1 MQKNKTN
8 NIIFLKNV
16 ESNIIEEA
24 IVILRKNI
32 KLENFENT
40 EDNKNINILKEAE
53 SIINQRIDNNQMKFD
68 KYRINKLEIKIKR
81 LKIINIVL
89 IISLL
94 LFFVL

>member
-94 LFFVL
+94 LFFIL

>member
-40 EDNKNINILKEAE
+40 EDNKNIKILKEAE
-53 SIINQRIDNNQMKFD
+53 SIINQRIDTNQMKFD

-94 LFFVL
+94 LFFIL

>member
-53 SIINQRIDNNQMKFD
+53 SIINQRIDTNQMKFD

-94 LFFVL
+94 LFFIL

>member
-53 SIINQRIDNNQMKFD
+53 SIINQRIDTNQMKFD

-81 LKIINIVL
+81 LKIINIEL

-94 LFFVL
+94 LFFKL